1 MRPPLDFRSLF
12 LEPAPDR
19 QGAGSGSARSAKI
32 GDAAR
37 RADVW
42 GDPGERGDQ
51 VLPGIGAPFV
61 SRLPTGDDM
70 AVLVIFEPRRPGS
83 PENSGLGGVFRGRT
97 ADAAGRRS
105 AKIFSI
111 GK

>member
-1 MRPPLDFRSLF
+1 MRQEALSAPRHWPQPDSAAPAVAAEPP
-12 LEPAPDR
+12 
-19 QGAGSGSARSAKI
+19 GSAI
-32 GDAAR
+32 
-37 RADVW
+37 
-42 GDPGERGDQ
+42 
-51 VLPGIGAPFV
+51 
-61 SRLPTGDDM
+61 PTGDDM